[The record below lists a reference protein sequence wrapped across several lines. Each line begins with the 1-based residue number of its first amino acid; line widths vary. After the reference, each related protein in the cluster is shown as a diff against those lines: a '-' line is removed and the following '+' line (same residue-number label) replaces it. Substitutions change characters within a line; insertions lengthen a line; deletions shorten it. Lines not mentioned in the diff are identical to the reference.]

1 MENKNEKAQETIN
14 NHVMWAMG
22 AGAIPL
28 PIIDVA
34 AVTAIQLDMLK
45 QLCGIYEVNYLESSG
60 KSLISAIAGSTL
72 AKIAASFMKG
82 IPVIGT
88 LLGGVSMAAM
98 SGASTY
104 GMGQVFVR
112 HFEGGGSVFNFDMG
126 WGKQQYEQEYEKGK
140 DFASNLERTDP
151 EHKAQSKGDV
161 FAKLDE
167 LVKLKKSGILTEEEF
182 NKKKEELLSKL
193 YA

>member
-1 MENKNEKAQETIN
+1 MENRSEKSQEVIK
-14 NHVMWAMG
+14 NHVLWAMG
-22 AGAIPL
+22 AGAVPL

-34 AVTAIQLDMLK
+34 AVTAVQLDMLK
-45 QLCGIYEVNYLESSG
+45 QLCAVYEVNYLESSG

-72 AKIAASFMKG
+72 AKIAASYMKT

-104 GMGQVFVR
+104 AMGQVFIR
-112 HFEGGGSVFNFDMG
+112 HFEGGGSIFNFDMG

-140 DFASNLERTDP
+140 EYASDIEKKDA
-151 EHKAQSKGDV
+151 KAPNKGDT

-167 LVKLKKSGILTEEEF
+167 LVKLKKSGVITEDEF
-182 NKKKEELLSKL
+182 NKKKEELLAKL

>member
-1 MENKNEKAQETIN
+1 MENRNEKAQEIIK
-14 NHVMWAMG
+14 NHVTWAMG

-28 PIIDVA
+28 FIIDVA
-34 AVTAIQLDMLK
+34 AVTAVQLDMLK
-45 QLCGIYEVNYLESSG
+45 QLCALYEVNYLESSG
-60 KSLISAIAGSTL
+60 KSLITAIAGSTL
-72 AKIAASFMKG
+72 AKIAASFIKG

-88 LLGGVSMAAM
+88 FIGGVSMAAM

-112 HFEGGGSVFNFDMG
+112 HFENGGSVFNFDMS
-126 WGKQQYEQEYEKGK
+126 WGKQQYEQAYEKGK
-140 DFASNLERTDP
+140 EYTSNIEVKDTAN
-151 EHKAQSKGDV
+151 KANSKGDV

-167 LVKLKKSGILTEEEF
+167 LVKLRKSGVLTEDEF
-182 NKKKEELLSKL
+182 NKKKEELLGKL

>member
-1 MENKNEKAQETIN
+1 MENRQEKAQEIIK

-22 AGAIPL
+22 AGALPL

-34 AVTAIQLDMLK
+34 AVTAVQLDMLK
-45 QLCGIYEVNYLESSG
+45 QLCAMYEVNYLESSG

-72 AKIAASFMKG
+72 AKIGASFIKG
-82 IPVIGT
+82 IPVVGT

-104 GMGQVFVR
+104 AMGQVFVN
-112 HFEGGGSVFNFDMG
+112 HFEKGGSIFNFDMG

-140 DFASNLERTDP
+140 EYASSMEKKDSQAP
-151 EHKAQSKGDV
+151 SKGDV

-167 LVKLKKSGILTEEEF
+167 LVKLKKSGVLTEEEF
-182 NKKKEELLSKL
+182 NKKKEELLGKL

>member
-1 MENKNEKAQETIN
+1 MENRNEKSQEIIK
-14 NHVMWAMG
+14 NHVLWAMG
-22 AGAIPL
+22 AGAVPL

-34 AVTAIQLDMLK
+34 AVTAVQLDMLK

-88 LLGGVSMAAM
+88 FIGGVSMAAM

-104 GMGQVFVR
+104 AMGQVFIR
-112 HFEGGGSVFNFDMG
+112 HFEGGGSIFNFDMG
-126 WGKQQYEQEYEKGK
+126 WGKQQYEQEYQKGEEY
-140 DFASNLERTDP
+140 ASNVQTKSDTAP
-151 EHKAQSKGDV
+151 NKGDT

-167 LVKLKKSGILTEEEF
+167 LVKLKKSGVITEEEF
-182 NKKKEELLSKL
+182 NKKKEELLAKL
-193 YA
+193 YT

>member
-1 MENKNEKAQETIN
+1 MENKTEKSQEIIK
-14 NHVMWAMG
+14 NHVIWAMG
-22 AGAIPL
+22 AGAVPL

-34 AVTAIQLDMLK
+34 AVTAVQLDMLK
-45 QLCGIYEVNYLESSG
+45 QLCAIYEVNYLESSG

-88 LLGGVSMAAM
+88 FLGGVSMAAM

-104 GMGQVFVR
+104 AMGQVFIR
-112 HFEGGGSVFNFDMG
+112 HFEGGGSIFNFDMG
-126 WGKQQYEQEYEKGK
+126 WGKQQYEQEYKKGEEYASSVEKK
-140 DFASNLERTDP
+140 DD
-151 EHKAQSKGDV
+151 KAQSKGDT

-167 LVKLKKSGILTEEEF
+167 LVKLKKSGVITEEEF
-182 NKKKEELLSKL
+182 NKKKEELLAKL
-193 YA
+193 YT

>member
-1 MENKNEKAQETIN
+1 MENKTEKSQEIIK

-22 AGAIPL
+22 AGAVPL

-34 AVTAIQLDMLK
+34 AVTAVQLDMLR
-45 QLCGIYEVNYLESSG
+45 QLCAIYEVNYLESSG

-72 AKIAASFMKG
+72 AKIGASFLKG

-88 LLGGVSMAAM
+88 FLGGISMAAM

-104 GMGQVFVR
+104 AMGQVFIR
-112 HFEGGGSVFNFDMG
+112 HFEGGGSVFNFDMN

-140 DFASNLERTDP
+140 EYASGLEKKDD
-151 EHKAQSKGDV
+151 KAPNKGDT

-167 LVKLKKSGILTEEEF
+167 LVKLKKTGIITEDEF
-182 NKKKEELLSKL
+182 NKKKEELLAKL